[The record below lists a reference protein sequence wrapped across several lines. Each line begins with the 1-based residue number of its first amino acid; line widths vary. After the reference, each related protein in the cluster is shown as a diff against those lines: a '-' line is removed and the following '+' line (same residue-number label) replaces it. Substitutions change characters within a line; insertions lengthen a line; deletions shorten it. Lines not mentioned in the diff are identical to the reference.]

1 VDSPA
6 PISDEQFA
14 EWYVWAKREI
24 STDNRVCLGA
34 AQAAV
39 TALSSGASQDEAR
52 VAARR
57 SIAGHGIGL
66 VGDVSPRR
74 RAYAEWYDWARRELG
89 GGSERL
95 HAATNAAMDAL
106 DRGAD
111 AEAAAVSARE
121 RATPLGPEPGPTTSE
136 PGLVVP
142 AVASPPTDAPPTSP
156 APDIAPTGVLPQ
168 APTTPI
174 PSPQPAALQGVPS
187 APSVP
192 RHAYAGFWRRTAAYL
207 IDLGLLVVTGI
218 VLAFI
223 VSFFVVLGLLS
234 NGQAT
239 QDNFDKVS
247 VGLYLLAFV
256 LSWLYFAGLE
266 SSPWQ
271 ATIGKRALRLLVTDV
286 TGRRISF
293 GRATARYFAKILSL
307 LTAAAGFW
315 MIPLMQRRQGLHD
328 LIAGTTVVRREL
340 LSLVSAP
347 GLVHQAQTHG
357 TTTAAGAVQGAKF
370 PGA

>member
-1 VDSPA
+1 MDGPA
-6 PISDEQFA
+6 QISDEQFA

-24 STDNRVCLGA
+24 STDSRVCLGA

-66 VGDVSPRR
+66 VADVSPRR
-74 RAYAEWYDWARRELG
+74 RAYAEWYDWARRQVG

-111 AEAAAVSARE
+111 AEAAAVTARE
-121 RATPLGPEPGPTTSE
+121 RAAAMGQPAPTTSE
-136 PGLVVP
+136 PGPVVP
-142 AVASPPTDAPPTSP
+142 GVALAPTDNAPTSP
-156 APDIAPTGVLPQ
+156 APHTAPTDVSPQ
-168 APTTPI
+168 TPTTPI
-174 PSPQPAALQGVPS
+174 PSPQPAAPPGAPS

-207 IDLGLLVVTGI
+207 IDLGLLMVTGI

-239 QDNFDKVS
+239 QDNIDKVS
-247 VGLYLLAFV
+247 VGIYLLAFV

-271 ATIGKRALRLLVTDV
+271 ATIGKRAVRVLVTDV
-286 TGRRISF
+286 NGRRISF

-340 LSLVSAP
+340 LSLVTAP
-347 GLVHQAQTHG
+347 GPVHQAQMHG